1 MNDTVGGANMYNG
14 NYTQYTNDRFG
25 SANSAISLIGG
36 YYEVPAGVYFKG
48 DLTISF
54 WIKIRTQV
62 TWAKIVDFG
71 NGAGE
76 ENVLISASYQGGGC
90 PAPQVF
96 NVNSNQRV
104 ISSRSLIIGAW
115 THLVYTLNGTL
126 GSVYMNGTLTAQN
139 SIYVPNNV
147 KRLS

>member
-1 MNDTVGGANMYNG
+1 MYNG
-14 NYTQYTNDRFG
+14 NNAHYTNDRFG
-25 SANSAISLIGG
+25 SPNSALNLTDGF
-36 YYEVPAGVYFKG
+36 YQVPAGVYFKG
-48 DLTISF
+48 NLTISF
-54 WIKIRTQV
+54 WIKIRTLV

-115 THLVYTLNGTL
+115 THLVFTLNGTL